1 MRDDTQYVICT
12 VCDRPSTDVQSLG
25 NHPRAEI
32 PTVSSQD
39 IKPRHTA
46 RRIRLKN
53 SVLLLRTLYCY
64 RNTQLIAFGYL
75 MHILRLGF
83 NLIMSTYRAVV

>member
-1 MRDDTQYVICT
+1 MKTFTPADAFWDMSWTAMRDDTLYVICT
-12 VCDRPSTDVQSLG
+12 ACDRPSTDAQSLG
-25 NHPRAEI
+25 NRPRAEI

-53 SVLLLRTLYCY
+53 SVLLLRAATETH
-64 RNTQLIAFGYL
+64 N
-75 MHILRLGF
+75 
-83 NLIMSTYRAVV
+83 